1 MSKKDLYELDKI
13 LGEPVIFEY
22 DDETLKTKKT
32 LLVLSV
38 IGIVVSFFGISIST
52 DSSLFGLKLHNLSQT
67 LLIKSILIFNIFF
80 CAKFIWMSFEYF
92 LQWRLRVSGSGKSA
106 IHKVGTFGNHI
117 VDYASDSKQST
128 LYNWWLKHEANF
140 RDNNFETLEALKE
153 IKELLGK
160 EDWSTHYGRMS
171 ELITQTDQHLEKINN
186 VFNDGRLR
194 YSLERFDRAFFLFVK
209 MQNWRWLAL
218 DFLLPIVLGV
228 ISIVSLWN
236 YKTINFGLLLL
247 WI

>member
-160 EDWSTHYGRMS
+160 EDWSTHYG
-171 ELITQTDQHLEKINN
+171 
-186 VFNDGRLR
+186 
-194 YSLERFDRAFFLFVK
+194 DRKSV
-209 MQNWRWLAL
+209 
-218 DFLLPIVLGV
+218 V
-228 ISIVSLWN
+228 
-236 YKTINFGLLLL
+236 
-247 WI
+247 